1 MKDLKDIL
9 AHPYNQKDWTDFL
22 TQLFHEKD
30 SSSDEGILSSPQRI
44 PMSHD
49 KVKEAY
55 ELGSYLTSDERLIGI
70 YQVNISEDMLLYRNK
85 VGLRNLMTPIY
96 KRNVD
101 GVLVAFVQEK
111 KWRLSFISEFVK
123 EIDPQG
129 KMIEQTTDEKRF
141 TYLLGEGEK
150 TKTATDRLK
159 KLVGKPLSLQDFFEV
174 FSVEMLSKDFFREY
188 KEIYEEFVTEIFH
201 EKHNQA
207 LFQGNDK
214 AVRDFVKRMMG
225 RIVFLYFIQK
235 KGWLAVP
242 KGKNWGE
249 GNHNYLYHLYKE
261 TPKEDWPYFYEK
273 RLVPLFFDTLTD
285 KSSESENNPLRF
297 PYLNGGLF
305 DKSQDENFDSIVL
318 PYETFSRLFDTFD
331 KYNFTV
337 YEDSPNEHTVAVDPE
352 MLGHIFENLL
362 EDNKDKGA
370 FYTPKEIVHYMCK
383 ESLKTFLLSKITFG
397 DPSEK
402 IKDVITKIIEH
413 QSLNEDEKKYIREKK
428 HIITTPIE
436 NVKICDP
443 AIGSGAFPMG
453 LLQEIYYLKVTL
465 QQLGIIPEQN
475 DAQIKKHIIEQNIYG
490 VDIDSGAVDI
500 ARLRFWLSLVVDEPK
515 PQPLPNLD
523 FKIMQGN
530 SLLESYQGVDLS
542 HIGKEEEIIVDD
554 LIDFGDEYK
563 SVQRLTF
570 FSDAKEKIQQ
580 LIKNYF
586 TSTEDKTLKRKEIN
600 DLIEGKIHYKIIFEK
615 RQVKYKV
622 DLFEKK
628 FGITSE
634 EDLTEKLQKGTL
646 TSKGKEYKAYIADKK
661 RLLELDLIENELISF
676 QTKIERPY
684 FLWHTYFKDVFDKG
698 GFDIVIGNPPYVS
711 TKGVSEDI
719 KSFLEADF
727 GFADDLYNHFFFKG
741 NEILKD
747 KGVLTFITPKTFWT
761 TQTKRNLRDLLLS
774 QHLEYIFDTANP
786 FESAMVDTC
795 ITSFSKVASKNEKVI
810 FLDGSKDLQAPLRY
824 EVAQSIFIDTQ
835 NSVIFKPTEY
845 NMKIHSLYGKKV
857 KELYE
862 QWWDKISTS
871 KNITKYSQELE
882 AYRKSLKPGD
892 IALLGCL
899 TEGGQGLATANN
911 GKYIAVKK
919 STKWARNILES
930 RPKKL
935 LEVVKRYKTDLKIT
949 NEEEAKAYLATLSE
963 IEIATLFDGLKEK
976 FGRDIFG
983 QGYIYRLI
991 EDDEVADVETLT
1003 QEEKD
1008 NGIDP
1013 SKKFYVPYDKGDKDG
1028 NRWYLETPF
1037 AIAWNKENVG
1047 FLKSNSGKKGEGM
1060 PVVRN
1065 PQYYFREGFC
1075 WTNILNPQA
1084 RLLKTKLKVK
1094 SINDVGSMSLSSI
1107 IENIPDFYFVILL
1120 NSNMLFDYYREFLNI
1135 TVNIQINDIRQ
1146 LPIII
1151 PFQDQLK
1158 TYKVLFDEIVS
1169 IKKQE
1174 FNNTIDNITSE
1185 NRIKS
1190 KEELLDTMVNEL
1202 YGI

>member
-22 TQLFHEKD
+22 TQLFNEKD
-30 SSSDEGILSSPQRI
+30 SSSDEGILSTPQRI
-44 PMSHD
+44 AISND

-96 KRNVD
+96 KQNVD

-129 KMIEQTTDEKRF
+129 KMIKQITDEKRF

-159 KLVGKPLSLQDFFEV
+159 NLVGKPLALQDFFEV

-188 KEIYEEFVTEIFH
+188 KEIYEEFVAEIFH
-201 EKHNQA
+201 ERHNQA

-214 AVRDFVKRMMG
+214 AIRDFVKRMMG

-285 KSSESENNPLRF
+285 KDSESEANLLRF

-383 ESLKTFLLSKITFG
+383 ESLKTFLYSKLPQNTTDECPKRTIA
-397 DPSEK
+397 K
-402 IKDVITKIIEH
+402 IVEH
-413 QSLNEDEKKYIREKK
+413 QPLE
-428 HIITTPIE
+428 IE
-436 NVKICDP
+436 ETLYLRQEGKNLASHLEQVKICDP

-453 LLQEIYYLKVTL
+453 LLQEIYYLKITL

-542 HIGKEEEIIVDD
+542 ELTKIKSEKEAGAQITIFDEMIDVYRND
-554 LIDFGDEYK
+554 LSNFIKIYFNCTNLE
-563 SVQRLTF
+563 
-570 FSDAKEKIQQ
+570 EKIALRQEIDRNIRQQ
-580 LIKNYF
+580 
-586 TSTEDKTLKRKEIN
+586 
-600 DLIEGKIHYKIIFEK
+600 IIDQHF
-615 RQVKYKV
+615 KV
-622 DLFEKK
+622 DLSNINILANSYF
-628 FGITSE
+628 
-634 EDLTEKLQKGTL
+634 
-646 TSKGKEYKAYIADKK
+646 
-661 RLLELDLIENELISF
+661 
-676 QTKIERPY
+676 

-698 GFDIVIGNPPYVS
+698 GFDIVIGNPPYVQLQKNGGKLAELYEKQGYE
-711 TKGVSEDI
+711 TFARTGDI
-719 KSFLEADF
+719 YCLFYEKAYQL
-727 GFADDLYNHFFFKG
+727 
-741 NEILKD
+741 LKQ
-747 KGVLTFITPKTFWT
+747 GGICNFITSNKWMRTGYGQATRKFFIEHTNPLILVDFAGIKVFETAT
-761 TQTKRNLRDLLLS
+761 VDVNILLYVKEKSSFNTWACTIKDNQLKKLS
-774 QHLEYIFDTANP
+774 LYVRQHGGK
-786 FESAMVDTC
+786 
-795 ITSFSKVASKNEKVI
+795 TSFSSDESWVI
-810 FLDGSKDLQAPLRY
+810 
-824 EVAQSIFIDTQ
+824 
-835 NSVIFKPTEY
+835 
-845 NMKIHSLYGKKV
+845 
-857 KELYE
+857 
-862 QWWDKISTS
+862 
-871 KNITKYSQELE
+871 
-882 AYRKSLKPGD
+882 
-892 IALLGCL
+892 
-899 TEGGQGLATANN
+899 
-911 GKYIAVKK
+911 
-919 STKWARNILES
+919 
-930 RPKKL
+930 
-935 LEVVKRYKTDLKIT
+935 
-949 NEEEAKAYLATLSE
+949 LSE
-963 IEIATLFDGLKEK
+963 IEQRIKAKIEAIGTPLKEWNVNIYRGILTGYNDAFIIDK
-976 FGRDIFG
+976 AKKEEILANCQSEEERKKTDELIRPILRGRDIKRY
-983 QGYIYRLI
+983 GYDFADLYLINTHNGVKEKGIKRIRI
-991 EDDEVADVETLT
+991 EDYPAVKAHLDLYYPQLEKRADQGDTPYNLRNCAYIEDFFKEKLLYSEIVREPQFFLDKNGQFFAEATTFIMTGENLEYLYHLLHSKT
-1003 QEEKD
+1003 ITYFFKTFYAGGGLGSDGYRYKKVFLEKLPIPKPILSISLEE
-1008 NGIDP
+1008 
-1013 SKKFYVPYDKGDKDG
+1013 S
-1028 NRWYLETPF
+1028 T
-1037 AIAWNKENVG
+1037 
-1047 FLKSNSGKKGEGM
+1047 
-1060 PVVRN
+1060 
-1065 PQYYFREGFC
+1065 
-1075 WTNILNPQA
+1075 
-1084 RLLKTKLKVK
+1084 
-1094 SINDVGSMSLSSI
+1094 
-1107 IENIPDFYFVILL
+1107 IENSI
-1120 NSNMLFDYYREFLNI
+1120 
-1135 TVNIQINDIRQ
+1135 
-1146 LPIII
+1146 
-1151 PFQDQLK
+1151 
-1158 TYKVLFDEIVS
+1158 YK
-1169 IKKQE
+1169 
-1174 FNNTIDNITSE
+1174 
-1185 NRIKS
+1185 
-1190 KEELLDTMVNEL
+1190 L
-1202 YGI
+1202 YGFSEEEIKFIENQK